1 VPTLPE
7 TSIEPL
13 DAIIAAVVVL
23 IGWIL
28 SRVTRRAVTRF
39 MSRLDG
45 LTPDMRRLAARSAGY
60 LVLFTGFGVAL
71 TILGFPVQPFLAV
84 ALVILVVV
92 VLAGRGIAEN
102 FAAGVVL
109 QTRRPISIG
118 DEVDALGYNG
128 VVKDIDSRAVV
139 IETWDGKLVHLPN
152 SEVLANPLVNDTN
165 RGVRRSEIEVR
176 VESTDVEGTRRRILE
191 ATRSAEGVLTEPE
204 PMANLTAVD
213 PDRVTT
219 LVQFWHDPNSSRLVT
234 SNVIA
239 SIAKSLPG
247 VSTAIAPRPVAPL
260 TPPPRV

>member
-1 VPTLPE
+1 MPTLPE

-45 LTPDMRRLAARSAGY
+45 MTPEMKRLAARSAGY
-60 LVLFTGFGVAL
+60 VVLFAGFGVAL

-102 FAAGVVL
+102 FAAGVVI

-118 DEVDALGYNG
+118 DEVDSLGYNG
-128 VVKDIDSRAVV
+128 FVKDMDGRAVV
-139 IETWDGKLVHLPN
+139 VETWDGRIVHLPN

-165 RGVRRSEIEVR
+165 RGVRRSEVEVR
-176 VESTDVEGTRRRILE
+176 VESADVEGTRRRILE

-204 PMANLTAVD
+204 PVVNLTAVD

-219 LVQFWHDPNSSRLVT
+219 LVQFWHEPPSGRWVT

-239 SIAKSLPG
+239 SIVTVLPG
-247 VSTAIAPRPVAPL
+247 VSTAISPRPTVPL